1 VNALLAVLRRHRSLL
16 DPVPIHHISPDPD
29 DDPFRAC
36 ALEVEADF
44 LVTGNRRHFPP
55 AQLAGMTVAVNAAK
69 RLEFILLGFEDDSSR
84 QELGVELSADNPRIL
99 R

>member
-1 VNALLAVLRRHRSLL
+1 MSGKKRLRYDQCINL
-16 DPVPIHHISPDPD
+16 IHEWGP
-29 DDPFRAC
+29 
-36 ALEVEADF
+36 L
-44 LVTGNRRHFPP
+44 TGNRRHFPP
-55 AQLAGMTVAVNAAK
+55 AQLAGMKVVVNAAK

>member
-1 VNALLAVLRRHRSLL
+1 MKVV
-16 DPVPIHHISPDPD
+16 
-29 DDPFRAC
+29 
-36 ALEVEADF
+36 
-44 LVTGNRRHFPP
+44 
-55 AQLAGMTVAVNAAK
+55 VNAAK